1 MSGLNAEKVE
11 RLITGLRRAVGDAKK
26 ARAFNIADELSDVVR
41 AIEQLQSEK
50 PGQPNRPDRVGDE
63 CWYSDWNN
71 ESRYVWRRGILRAW
85 LSGDDFAIIEDCE
98 TGRVQYK
105 SEISFS
111 TEAPT

>member
-1 MSGLNAEKVE
+1 MSDPSYQSDRIVVE
-11 RLITGLRRAVGDAKK
+11 LQYATAV
-26 ARAFNIADELSDVVR
+26 IAQELKSIR
-41 AIEQLQSEK
+41 ESIST
-50 PGQPNRPDRVGDE
+50 RPDRIGDE

-111 TEAPT
+111 TEAPEKPA